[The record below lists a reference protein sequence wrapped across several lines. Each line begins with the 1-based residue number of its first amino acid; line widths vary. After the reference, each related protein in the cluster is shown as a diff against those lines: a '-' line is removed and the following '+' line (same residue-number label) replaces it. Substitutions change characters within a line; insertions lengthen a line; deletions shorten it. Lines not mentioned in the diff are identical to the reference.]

1 LAVTSKLLKG
11 ADLMKRRR
19 VSTNVTIRSDECD
32 KDRADRSRDGSTSMP
47 VERMHTLVLTGELDP
62 ASTHTLVTE
71 IAHRCRDGATGI
83 TLDLGR
89 LTYIDPT
96 GVAAVLFMSRWCEK
110 RGYDFA
116 LIPGSWLIQRSFELA
131 GLIDRL
137 PFKDTTRME
146 NALDPR
152 GPRRIGSRD

>member
-1 LAVTSKLLKG
+1 
-11 ADLMKRRR
+11 MKRRR
-19 VSTNVTIRSDECD
+19 VATNVTIRSAEPDED
-32 KDRADRSRDGSTSMP
+32 KADRSREGDASAP
-47 VERMHTLVLTGELDP
+47 VEWMHTLVLTGELDP

-83 TLDLGR
+83 TLDLGE

-137 PFKDTTRME
+137 PFRDATRVP
-146 NALDPR
+146 LGT
-152 GPRRIGSRD
+152 GPVRSSGDRQS

>member
-1 LAVTSKLLKG
+1 
-11 ADLMKRRR
+11 MKRDNAPMG
-19 VSTNVTIRSDECD
+19 VATGN
-32 KDRADRSRDGSTSMP
+32 DRSGKDAAERSRQGTAGLP

-71 IAHRCRDGATGI
+71 IVQRCKDGATGI
-83 TLDLGR
+83 TLDLGK
-89 LTYIDPT
+89 LSYIDPT

-110 RGYDFA
+110 RGYEFG

-137 PFKDTTRME
+137 PFKDTTAMRS
-146 NALDPR
+146 DPR
-152 GPRRIGSRD
+152 FTRAGELKSNRD

>member
-1 LAVTSKLLKG
+1 
-11 ADLMKRRR
+11 MKRHHAAM
-19 VSTNVTIRSDECD
+19 NVAIPSDGSDTDDAIRSREGN
-32 KDRADRSRDGSTSMP
+32 ASAPS
-47 VERMHTLVLTGELDP
+47 ERMHTLVLTGELDP

-71 IAHRCRDGATGI
+71 IAYLCKSGATGI

-96 GVAAVLFMSRWCEK
+96 GVATVLFMSRWCQR

-137 PFKDTTRME
+137 PFKDATPM
-146 NALDPR
+146 AFGPDPKR
-152 GPRRIGSRD
+152 SPEPKQS

>member
-1 LAVTSKLLKG
+1 
-11 ADLMKRRR
+11 MKRRHAA
-19 VSTNVTIRSDECD
+19 TNVAIPSDGSDEEEA
-32 KDRADRSRDGSTSMP
+32 KRSTQGNASARP
-47 VERMHTLVLTGELDP
+47 ERMHTLVLTGELDP

-71 IAHRCRDGATGI
+71 IAHHCRDGATGI
-83 TLDLGR
+83 TLDLGN

-96 GVAAVLFMSRWCEK
+96 GVAAVLFMGRWCQR

-137 PFKDTTRME
+137 PFKDPTPRLLGPDPTRSVGRE
-146 NALDPR
+146 Q
-152 GPRRIGSRD
+152 S

>member
-1 LAVTSKLLKG
+1 
-11 ADLMKRRR
+11 MKRRHAAM
-19 VSTNVTIRSDECD
+19 NVAIP
-32 KDRADRSRDGSTSMP
+32 DGSDKEEARWSTEGNASARP
-47 VERMHTLVLTGELDP
+47 ERMHTLVLTGELDP

-71 IAHRCRDGATGI
+71 IANLCRDGATGL
-83 TLDLGR
+83 TLDLGK

-96 GVAAVLFMSRWCEK
+96 GVAAVLFMGRWCQT

-137 PFKDTTRME
+137 PFKDPTPTLLAPDPTRSVG
-146 NALDPR
+146 R
-152 GPRRIGSRD
+152 GQS